1 MTIVS
6 IFVIFKVLPFPSAP
20 PCRRLS
26 PNWLFRYSVYGGP
39 EETPRESKSAVWA
52 FDASART
59 GIPIVAKIQQVQAM
73 RASPTLTTSFLSI
86 CLLLIAT
93 AALGQAYP
101 SKPVRV
107 VVPFA
112 PGGGVDVTARILAQ
126 HLSQRIGQSFVV
138 ENRTG
143 ASGIIG
149 VEYVAKSAPD
159 GYTLLV
165 GSQTTQAVVPA
176 MYKVTYDT
184 TRDFTG
190 ITEIARSPLL
200 IVIHPSLPVKT
211 VADLIKLAKARPGLL
226 TFGAAS
232 GGTPHLA
239 GELFKLSAK
248 VDLLFVPYKGEG
260 PALSDAM
267 GGQISMV
274 FSNLPVSLPMA
285 QAGKLRGIAVTSAQR
300 VSMAKDIPTVAE
312 SGLPGYEAFTWF
324 GFFAPSATP
333 REIVAKLN
341 SESVAALNVPDA
353 KEKMAGQGLF
363 VTANAPDP
371 FNEFVRK
378 EIVRWTKI
386 VKDANVKPQ

>member
-1 MTIVS
+1 MPNTGNKKTS
-6 IFVIFKVLPFPSAP
+6 LFLAGVLA
-20 PCRRLS
+20 
-26 PNWLFRYSVYGGP
+26 
-39 EETPRESKSAVWA
+39 
-52 FDASART
+52 
-59 GIPIVAKIQQVQAM
+59 
-73 RASPTLTTSFLSI
+73 I
-86 CLLLIAT
+86 CG
-93 AALGQAYP
+93 AAHGADYP
-101 SKPVRV
+101 AKPVRV

-126 HLSQRIGQSFVV
+126 QLSQRTGHSFVV

-184 TRDFTG
+184 TRDFAG

-211 VADLIKLAKARPGLL
+211 VADLIRLAKAQPGQLS
-226 TFGAAS
+226 FGAAS

-260 PALSDAM
+260 PALADAM

-300 VSMAKDIPTVAE
+300 VSMARDIPTVAE

-324 GFFAPSATP
+324 GFFAPGATP
-333 REIVAKLN
+333 REIVTKLN
-341 SESVAALNVPDA
+341 AESVAALNVADA
-353 KEKMAGQGLF
+353 KEKMAAQGLF
-363 VTANAPDP
+363 VTANAPAP
-371 FNEFVRK
+371 FDDFVKK
-378 EIVRWTKI
+378 EIVRWGKI
-386 VKDANVKPQ
+386 VRDAGVKPQ